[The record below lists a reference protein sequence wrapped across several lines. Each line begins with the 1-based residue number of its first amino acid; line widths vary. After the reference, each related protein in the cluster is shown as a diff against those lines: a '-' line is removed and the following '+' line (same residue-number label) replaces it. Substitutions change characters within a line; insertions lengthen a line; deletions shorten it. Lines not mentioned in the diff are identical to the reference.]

1 MYVAVKGGEKAIDAA
16 HALQE
21 SRRRG
26 DTDLPELSVA
36 QIEQQLNLA
45 VDRVMTEGGIADREL
60 AAASIHVMEL
70 AHEVWLENTQPMLS
84 HINVGTGVDCTIREL
99 AQTIAKVVGYKG
111 RVVFDASKPD
121 GTPRKLLDVT
131 RLHQL
136 GWYHEISLEAGLAST
151 YQWFLENQDRFRG

>member
-45 VDRVMTEGGIADREL
+45 VDRVIPK
-60 AAASIHVMEL
+60 AALPTAN
-70 AHEVWLENTQPMLS
+70 W
-84 HINVGTGVDCTIREL
+84 R
-99 AQTIAKVVGYKG
+99 
-111 RVVFDASKPD
+111 RW
-121 GTPRKLLDVT
+121 R
-131 RLHQL
+131 
-136 GWYHEISLEAGLAST
+136 
-151 YQWFLENQDRFRG
+151 